1 MVLGGVLVT
10 WRDFPSSGVGE
21 MLVRGCVLAVV
32 STVAV
37 LLQRRR
43 RWRLRELRVVEAV
56 VFLTLTL
63 YLAGTTYMVGVTH
76 LDAMVAGWTSTLF
89 GFGLL
94 MIAYGVFVLNTLRR
108 AAVGVVS
115 IGAASL
121 GSAFLVRASDPATH
135 GAFDAVASG
144 RLFETGIVLSSSGL
158 VAIVASFVIF
168 TLFNYAFDQRKR
180 TFYDLE
186 ERIGSGGMGEVWRG
200 RHQTLARPTAIKLIR
215 EDRIAGVDAETAR
228 RVLRRFAREAKATA
242 ALRSPHTIE
251 VYDFGVTG
259 DGHFYYAMELL
270 VGLDL
275 QALVDQFGPLPAE
288 RVVHLLLQACDSL
301 ADAHDHGM
309 THRDIKPANLFLCRL
324 GPSGDHLKLLDF
336 GLVQEVQAQS
346 SKLTGEGTLAGTP
359 AYMAPEMVVERG
371 GVDRRSDLYALG
383 CVAYW
388 LCTGTLVF
396 ETDSARE
403 QIVEHVKTVPTP
415 PSARTE
421 LPIPPALEAIIM
433 KCLEKK
439 QGDRFEGA
447 GALAAALRE
456 VPLPTLWDTGR
467 ADAWWASW
475 TPPAVAADLS
485 PAMVRTTSD
494 HLATGVEHTTQSLG
508 PTDP

>member
-10 WRDFPSSGVGE
+10 WRDFTSSGVGE
-21 MLVRGCVLAVV
+21 MLVRGCILAGM
-32 STVAV
+32 SAVAV

-43 RWRLRELRVVEAV
+43 RWRLRELRVVEAL

-63 YLAGTTYMVGVTH
+63 YLAGTTYLVGVIN
-76 LDAMVAGWTSTLF
+76 LDAAVTGWTSTLS

-94 MIAYGVFVLNTLRR
+94 MIAYGVFVLNTLPR
-108 AAVGVVS
+108 AAVGVAS
-115 IGAASL
+115 IGTACL

-135 GAFDAVASG
+135 GAFDAAASG
-144 RLFETGIVLSSSGL
+144 RLFETAVVLSSSGL

-186 ERIGSGGMGEVWRG
+186 ERIGTGGMGEVWRA

-215 EDRIAGVDAETAR
+215 EDRIAGVDTDTAR
-228 RVLRRFAREAKATA
+228 RVLRRFEREAKATA

-259 DGHFYYAMELL
+259 DGHFYYAMEFLI
-270 VGLDL
+270 GLDL
-275 QALVDQFGPLPAE
+275 QALVDRFGPLPAE

-301 ADAHDHGM
+301 ADAHDHGL
-309 THRDIKPANLFLCRL
+309 THRDIKPANLFLSRL

-336 GLVQEVQAQS
+336 GLVQEGQAQTS
-346 SKLTGEGTLAGTP
+346 TLTAEGTIAGTP

-371 GVDRRSDLYALG
+371 GVDGRSDIYALG

-396 ETDSARE
+396 ETDSGRE
-403 QIVEHVKTVPTP
+403 QIIEHVKTVPTP
-415 PSARTE
+415 PSARTD
-421 LPIPPALEAIIM
+421 LPIPPALEAIVM

-439 QGDRFEGA
+439 QDDRFDGA
-447 GALAAALRE
+447 AALAAALRD
-456 VPLPTLWDTGR
+456 VPLPAPWDTRR
-467 ADAWWASW
+467 ADAWWDSW
-475 TPPAVAADLS
+475 TPPAVAADLT
-485 PAMVRTTSD
+485 PAIVRTTSD
-494 HLATGVEHTTQSLG
+494 RHVTQAG
-508 PTDP
+508 AQT